1 MPPVAAQ
8 GAPAQGQQAQAVPF
22 LAGSWEYSEWMAS
35 DNLTLAGSQEFVHS
49 ITPGGFLRGITFS
62 VTSQAGSLVV
72 GTLANES
79 PWSILQS
86 MTLESIDGT
95 PILYP
100 MLGYSY
106 YLVSRFCRPWDGDPA
121 ADGQTNPPNLNYNGA
136 AGGAGGYQNTVN
148 PMFRL
153 RFFVEGRITIGVLPN
168 TDARAQYRL
177 RYTMSPFFQSV
188 NTAYGLITLSTW
200 VTAPVVNINLYLET
214 YAQPPQVDYAGNPI
228 VQIPDGL
235 SLQRFLS
242 HQAGDATNT
251 GTFTI
256 KENRVGNL
264 IRSLI
269 LVNRTSA
276 SVRTDLT
283 TDPIRWRLDNTQ
295 LLSEYRDRRDY
306 EVNRYGRQQSAMQ
319 LAATAYLRPVGVYV
333 YFRYH
338 NPGQMDGQYWLP
350 TTEAS
355 YLQFEL
361 NGGAASGTLE
371 SITEDLAPAGP
382 VPAYLQGL

>member
-1 MPPVAAQ
+1 MANPAGASTAQ
-8 GAPAQGQQAQAVPF
+8 QSGGGQKAAVPF
-22 LAGSWEYSEWMAS
+22 LAGSWEYSEWMAQ
-35 DNLTLAGSQEFVHS
+35 DTLTMGNSTEYVHQ

-62 VTSQAGSLVV
+62 VTSASGVLGTTAVLAGD
-72 GTLANES
+72 A
-79 PWSILQS
+79 PWSIIQS

-106 YLVSRFCRPWDGDPA
+106 YLVSRFCRPWDGDASLDPA
-121 ADGQTNPPNLNYNGA
+121 YSATINPA
-136 AGGAGGYQNTVN
+136 
-148 PMFRL
+148 FRL

-177 RYTMSPFFQSV
+177 RYTIAPLVQPAGA
-188 NTAYGLITLSTW
+188 AYGLINVTTG
-200 VTAPVVNINLYLET
+200 VTAPVLTINLYLET
-214 YAQPPQVDYAGNPI
+214 YAQPPQVDYSNNPI

-235 SLQRFLS
+235 TLQRFVS
-242 HQAGDATNT
+242 HQAGDNTNT

-264 IRSLI
+264 IRCI
-269 LVNRTSA
+269 LLVQRNSA
-276 SVRTDLT
+276 AVRTDLSA
-283 TDPIRWRLDNTQ
+283 DPIRWRLDNTQ

-306 EVNRYGRQQSAMQ
+306 EMDRFGSQQSAR
-319 LAATAYLRPVGVYV
+319 LANTASLGRPTGVYV

-338 NPGQMDGQYWLP
+338 NPGQMDGNYWLP

-361 NGGAASGTLE
+361 NGGVSAGTLE

-382 VPAYLQGL
+382 VPSYLQGL

>member
-1 MPPVAAQ
+1 MPVS
-8 GAPAQGQQAQAVPF
+8 GAPAQAQGQGPAASVAF
-22 LAGSWEYSEWMAS
+22 LAGSWSYSEWMAQDS
-35 DNLTLAGSQEFVHS
+35 LTIGNSTEYVHQ

-62 VTSQAGSLVV
+62 VTSTG
-72 GTLANES
+72 GTLGTTATIAAEA
-79 PWSILQS
+79 PWSIIQS

-106 YLVSRFCRPWDGDPA
+106 YLVARFCRPWDGDPA
-121 ADGQTNPPNLNYNGA
+121 LDASAAYSATINPA
-136 AGGAGGYQNTVN
+136 
-148 PMFRL
+148 FRL

-177 RYTMSPFFQSV
+177 RYTVAPLLQGG
-188 NTAYGLITLSTW
+188 TTPYGLVSVTTG
-200 VTAPVVNINLYLET
+200 VTAPTTVINLYLET
-214 YAQPPQVDYAGNPI
+214 YAQPPAIDYAGNPI

-235 SLQRFLS
+235 TLQRFVS
-242 HQAGDATNT
+242 HQAGDNTNT

-264 IRSLI
+264 IRTLL
-269 LVNRTSA
+269 LVQRNSA
-276 SVRTDLT
+276 GVRTDLT
-283 TDPIRWRLDNTQ
+283 ADPIRWRLDNTQ

-306 EVNRYGRQQSAMQ
+306 ESDRFGAQQNSRQ
-319 LAATAYLRPVGVYV
+319 TGVRPTGVYP

-338 NPGQMDGQYWLP
+338 NPGQMDGDYWLP

-355 YLQFEL
+355 YHQFEL
-361 NGGAASGTLE
+361 NGGQSAGTLE

>member
-1 MPPVAAQ
+1 MPVATQ
-8 GAPAQGQQAQAVPF
+8 GGGQARTAASVPF
-22 LAGSWEYSEWMAS
+22 LAGSWEYSEWMAQDS
-35 DNLTLAGSQEFVHS
+35 LTMGSSTEYVHQ

-62 VTSQAGSLVV
+62 LTSASGVLGTTASLAGD
-72 GTLANES
+72 S
-79 PWSILQS
+79 PWSVIQS

-100 MLGYSY
+100 MYGYSY

-121 ADGQTNPPNLNYNGA
+121 NDGTTNTSSV
-136 AGGAGGYQNTVN
+136 GGYQNTIN
-148 PMFRL
+148 PFFRL

-177 RYTMSPFFQSV
+177 RYTVAPLLQPA
-188 NTAYGLITLSTW
+188 NTSYGLVSSTTG
-200 VTAPVVNINLYLET
+200 VTAPVLTFNLYLET
-214 YAQPPQVDYAGNPI
+214 YAQPPTVDYAGNAI

-235 SLQRFLS
+235 TLQRFVS
-242 HQAGDATNT
+242 HQAGDTTNT

-264 IRSLI
+264 IRTLI
-269 LVNRTSA
+269 LIQRTSA
-276 SVRTDLT
+276 AVRSDLT

-306 EVNRYGRQQSAMQ
+306 EMDRFGSQQNARLYNSNRP
-319 LAATAYLRPVGVYV
+319 TGVYT

-361 NGGAASGTLE
+361 NGGQSAGTLE

-382 VPAYLQGL
+382 VPSYLQGL

>member
-1 MPPVAAQ
+1 VKSGA
-8 GAPAQGQQAQAVPF
+8 APAAAPQSVPF
-22 LAGSWEYSEWMAS
+22 LAGSWEYTEWMAQDS
-35 DNLTLAGSQEFVHS
+35 LTMGNSSEFVHQ

-62 VTSQAGSLVV
+62 LTSASGVLGTTAALV
-72 GTLANES
+72 GDA
-79 PWSILQS
+79 PWSVIQS

-100 MLGYSY
+100 MLGFSY
-106 YLVSRFCRPWDGDPA
+106 YLVARYCRPWDGDPA
-121 ADGQTNPPNLNYNGA
+121 ADGTTNT
-136 AGGAGGYQNTVN
+136 GGVGGYSNTIN
-148 PMFRL
+148 PGFRL

-177 RYTMSPFFQSV
+177 RYTVAPLVQPGS
-188 NTAYGLITLSTW
+188 TAYGLVTVSTG
-200 VTAPVVNINLYLET
+200 VTAPVLTFNLYLET
-214 YAQPPQVDYAGNPI
+214 YAQPPSVDYSGNAI

-235 SLQRFLS
+235 TLQRFVS
-242 HQAGDATNT
+242 HQAGDTTNT

-264 IRSLI
+264 IRALI
-269 LVNRTSA
+269 LIQRNSA
-276 SVRTDLT
+276 AVRSDLSA
-283 TDPIRWRLDNTQ
+283 DPIRWRLDNTQ
-295 LLSEYRDRRDY
+295 LLSEYRDRRDFEDDRFGSQQNARLY
-306 EVNRYGRQQSAMQ
+306 ASNRP
-319 LAATAYLRPVGVYV
+319 TGVYV

-338 NPGQMDGQYWLP
+338 NPGQMDGNYWLP

-361 NGGAASGTLE
+361 NGGPSAGTLE

-382 VPAYLQGL
+382 VPMYLQGL

>member
-1 MPPVAAQ
+1 MPVATAGGQ
-8 GAPAQGQQAQAVPF
+8 AQQARMSVPF
-22 LAGSWEYSEWMAS
+22 LAGSWEYSEYMAT
-35 DNLTLAGSQEFVHS
+35 DNLTMGSSTEFIHQ

-62 VTSQAGSLVV
+62 LTSQSGVLGTTASLAGD
-72 GTLANES
+72 A
-79 PWSILQS
+79 PWSVIQS

-106 YLVSRFCRPWDGDPA
+106 YLVERFCRPWDGDPA
-121 ADGQTNPPNLNYNGA
+121 NDGTANNYNGA
-136 AGGAGGYQNTVN
+136 GGGAGGYAAAIS
-148 PMFRL
+148 PFFRL

-177 RYTMSPFFQSV
+177 RYTVAPLLQGGTS
-188 NTAYGLITLSTW
+188 AYGLVSSTTG
-200 VTAPVVNINLYLET
+200 VTAPVLNFNLYLET
-214 YAQPPQVDYAGNPI
+214 YAQPPSVDYSGNPI

-235 SLQRFLS
+235 TLQRFVS
-242 HQAGDATNT
+242 HQSGDASNT
-251 GTFTI
+251 GTITL

-264 IRSLI
+264 IRALI
-269 LVNRTSA
+269 LVQRSSA
-276 SVRTDLT
+276 AVRTDLT
-283 TDPIRWRLDNTQ
+283 SDPIRWRLDNTQ

-306 EVNRYGRQQSAMQ
+306 EDIRFPREQSAGN
-319 LAATAYLRPVGVYV
+319 YNSVRPTGVYA

-338 NPGQMDGQYWLP
+338 NPGPMDGNYWLP

-355 YLQFEL
+355 YLMYEL
-361 NGGAASGTLE
+361 NGGTASGTFE